1 MMSMMTITDMSII
14 MSIKMSMTKTDD
26 YDDEYDNTVSDMSM
40 MMMDEYDNNG
50 YLCGGLLVW
59 HLIPG

>member
-1 MMSMMTITDMSII
+1 

-50 YLCGGLLVW
+50 YLCSGLLVW